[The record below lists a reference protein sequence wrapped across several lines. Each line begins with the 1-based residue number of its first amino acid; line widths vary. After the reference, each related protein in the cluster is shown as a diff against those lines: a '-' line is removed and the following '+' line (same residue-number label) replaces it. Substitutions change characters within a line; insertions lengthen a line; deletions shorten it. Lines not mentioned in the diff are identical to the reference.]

1 MFDGDGHKI
10 EWDDAKEIV
19 EDMRKQ
25 VLKKALGIFAGH
37 IQHVPQSHRKSPT
50 KKDLIYWLQCNN
62 EKRNYIFYS
71 STGLKALISKRGIKL
86 CGKKTIDLMQ
96 DALAGENDDAASQ
109 QGQNDVVLSPKLAA
123 TMSILQKSFLPH
135 RKGVHCEYASLGHC
149 LEKPILKN
157 WMYAMKDLHSPVI
170 GLKVYGGYTAG
181 LAAKKGKSY
190 AKDSIDFILVVGDPS
205 DAEDGE
211 ALKVW
216 GFEAKG
222 RVTSRTAADKEVN
235 LRYQLQPH
243 ICIADNHPHKSK
255 QCHQW

>member
-1 MFDGDGHKI
+1 MFVTYKYIILLSATNVFDGDGQKI

-25 VLKKALGIFAGH
+25 VLKKALGILAGH

-149 LEKPILKN
+149 LEKPILIN
-157 WMYAMKDLHSPVI
+157 WMYIIKDWHSPVI
-170 GLKVYGGYTAG
+170 GLKVYGSYTAC
-181 LAAKKGKSY
+181 LVATKGKSCQG
-190 AKDSIDFILVVGDPS
+190 I
-205 DAEDGE
+205 
-211 ALKVW
+211 
-216 GFEAKG
+216 
-222 RVTSRTAADKEVN
+222 N
-235 LRYQLQPH
+235 
-243 ICIADNHPHKSK
+243 
-255 QCHQW
+255 